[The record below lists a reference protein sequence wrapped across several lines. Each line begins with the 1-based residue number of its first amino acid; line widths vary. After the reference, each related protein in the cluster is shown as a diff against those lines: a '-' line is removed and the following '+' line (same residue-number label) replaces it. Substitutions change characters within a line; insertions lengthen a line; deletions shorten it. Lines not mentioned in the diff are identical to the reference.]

1 MGVGVHLE
9 MFEYQTRI
17 KATFD
22 PIEVTNLQNAA

>member
-17 KATFD
+17 KATLD
-22 PIEVTNLQNAA
+22 PIEMKNLQDAA